1 MFKKLIISVV
11 LSSFVAAPA
20 FAISA
25 NYRAQLERSGCTQ
38 QTELDGTCNIHKTKA
53 ENQKAVKASAATS
66 GDRAELENFLRDSVR
81 GQKTDDAYSALEGYG
96 FKNNE
101 PLIWVKGKQKVTL
114 KVNSADVVT
123 SATSAH

>member
-38 QTELDGTCNIHKTKA
+38 VSEADGTCNIHKTKA
-53 ENQKAVKASAATS
+53 ENQKAAKASTKGAQS
-66 GDRAELENFLRDSVR
+66 ELESFLRDSVR
-81 GQKTDDAYSALEGYG
+81 GQKTDAAYNALEGYG
-96 FKNNE
+96 FQNTQ

-114 KVNSADVVT
+114 KVNGADVVT
-123 SATSAH
+123 SATSSH